1 VLSERDIIVDN
12 PNLRGSPLPVDLI
25 RTFAI
30 VLVILL
36 HASEENFPITAI
48 VNQEVVIRWW
58 SITIYNSLSRECVP
72 LFVMLSG
79 ALLLQSYKIEE
90 PLKPFFKKRLLR
102 IGLPWIFWGAA
113 YFAWSYLVKNN
124 PVTFNSIAQGIAT
137 GPYYQFWFLYMLLG
151 LYLVTPLL
159 RVLIAR
165 ANRSVI
171 RYFLLLWFVGSAVI
185 PFINLFMPIGLS
197 SNVFLLTGWIGYFL
211 LGLYLL
217 ETQVRAKF
225 LFVIL
230 MIGYIWTAVGTYL
243 ITYFVGGQ
251 TQYFFYGFLTANVI
265 LVSAALFLLLKNVP
279 ASYIQKKSP
288 TANRLLH
295 FVSQCSLAIFLLHV
309 VILESLQNG
318 YFGFRISIT
327 SMNPIYEIPLIT
339 VVTLLICLA
348 ILYPVSKISGLRK
361 IVGISD

>member
-1 VLSERDIIVDN
+1 MTV
-12 PNLRGSPLPVDLI
+12 
-25 RTFAI
+25 
-30 VLVILL
+30 
-36 HASEENFPITAI
+36 
-48 VNQEVVIRWW
+48 
-58 SITIYNSLSRECVP
+58 YNSISRECVP

-90 PLKPFFKKRLLR
+90 PLKVFFKKRLLR
-102 IGLPWIFWGAA
+102 IGLPWIFWGVA
-113 YFAWSYLVKNN
+113 YFAYSYLLKNN
-124 PVTFNSIAQGIAT
+124 PFTLSSIAQGIAT

-159 RVLIAR
+159 RVFVAH

-171 RYFLLLWFVGSAVI
+171 RYFLLIWFVGSAVI
-185 PFINLFMPIGLS
+185 PFINLFTPIGVS
-197 SNVFLLTGWIGYFL
+197 TNVFLLTGWIGYFL

-217 ETQVRAKF
+217 DTKVRTEF
-225 LFVIL
+225 LYIIL
-230 MIGYIWTAVGTYL
+230 IVGYIWTAVGTYL

-279 ASYIQKKSP
+279 ANYIQKKSP

-318 YFGFRISIT
+318 YFGFHISIT

-339 VVTLLICLA
+339 TVTLLICLA
-348 ILYPVSKISGLRK
+348 ILYPVSKISRLRK